1 MSIISIIM
9 PLILVALLGFV
20 CAKSQW
26 LNRTQIDALSK
37 FTFYLSI
44 PAFLFYQMAQAN
56 FSEQISPSLFA
67 AFYLPVLGCYCIA
80 WLSHYFLIERK
91 KTSSTA
97 GSAVF
102 SLGASYSNTVII
114 GLPIL
119 LSLFGE
125 KALGIIFLIITFHSA
140 LLFTLT
146 SAISSFSAKGNNVF
160 NGKDIIKQNLKNPL
174 VVSISTGLVVN
185 LLGIEL
191 PTILADSLMLMG
203 KPAITLALFILG
215 ASLAYYHV
223 RDKLFSIGI
232 ASLIKLVFLPALVL
246 LTSQFL
252 FQLSPLSVTV
262 LVILSACPTGVNAYL
277 IAKTQQQE
285 QQTVAGTVVMT
296 TLLSM
301 ITIPLWLILF
311 V

>member
-1 MSIISIIM
+1 MSIIAIIM

-26 LNRTQIDALSK
+26 LNRSQIDALSK

-56 FSEQISPSLFA
+56 FSEQISPALFA
-67 AFYLPVLGCYCIA
+67 SFYLPVLCCYCITF
-80 WLSHYFLIERK
+80 LSHYFLIKRK
-91 KTSSTA
+91 EASSTA

-102 SLGASYSNTVII
+102 SLAASYSNTVII

-125 KALGIIFLIITFHSA
+125 QVLGIIFLIITFHSA

-146 SAISSFSAKGNNVF
+146 SALSSISANGRGSF
-160 NGKDIIKQNLKNPL
+160 NGREIIKQNLKNPL
-174 VVSISTGLVVN
+174 VVSISAGLVVN
-185 LLGIEL
+185 LLSIEL
-191 PTILADSLMLMG
+191 PSILADVLLLIG

-215 ASLAYYHV
+215 ASLAYYQV

-232 ASLIKLVFLPALVL
+232 ASLSKLVL
-246 LTSQFL
+246 LPGLVLLASQEL
-252 FQLSPLSVTV
+252 FQLSSLSVTV

-277 IAKTQQQE
+277 IAKSQQQE
-285 QQTVAGTVVMT
+285 QQTVAGTVVVT
-296 TLLSM
+296 TVLSM
-301 ITIPLWLILF
+301 FTIPLWLMLF

>member
-1 MSIISIIM
+1 M

-26 LNRTQIDALSK
+26 LNRAQIDAISK

-56 FSEQISPSLFA
+56 FSEQISLELFA
-67 AFYLPVLGCYCIA
+67 AFYLPVLCCYCLA

-91 KTSSTA
+91 KTSSMTS
-97 GSAVF
+97 SAVF
-102 SLGASYSNTVII
+102 SLGSSYSNTVII

-119 LSLFGE
+119 LTLFGE
-125 KALGIIFLIITFHSA
+125 KVIGIIFLIITFHSA

-146 SAISSFSAKGNNVF
+146 SAISSFSAKGRNSF
-160 NGKDIIKQNLKNPL
+160 NSKEIIKQNLKNPL
-174 VVSISTGLVVN
+174 VVSISAGLVVN
-185 LLGIEL
+185 LIGIEL
-191 PTILADSLMLMG
+191 PTILADSLQLMG

-223 RDKLFSIGI
+223 RDKLFSITI
-232 ASLIKLVFLPALVL
+232 ASFIKLALLPALVL
-246 LTSQFL
+246 ITSQSI
-252 FQLSPLSVTV
+252 FQLPALSVTV

-277 IAKTQQQE
+277 IAKAHQQE
-285 QQTVAGTVVMT
+285 QQTVAGTVVVT

-301 ITIPLWLILF
+301 LTIPLWLILF

>member
-1 MSIISIIM
+1 MSIITIVM

-26 LNRTQIDALSK
+26 LNRAQIDALSK

-56 FSEQISPSLFA
+56 FSDQISPELFA
-67 AFYLPVLGCYCIA
+67 AFYLPVLCCYCLA
-80 WLSHYFLIERK
+80 WLSHYFLIARK
-91 KTSSTA
+91 KTSSMA

-102 SLGASYSNTVII
+102 SLGSSYSNTVII

-119 LSLFGE
+119 LTLFGE
-125 KALGIIFLIITFHSA
+125 KVLGIIFLIITFHSA

-146 SAISSFSAKGNNVF
+146 SAISSFSVKGRNSF
-160 NGKDIIKQNLKNPL
+160 NGKEIIKQNLKNPL

-185 LLGIEL
+185 LIGIEL
-191 PTILADSLMLMG
+191 PTILADSLQLMG

-223 RDKLFSIGI
+223 RDKLFSISI
-232 ASLIKLVFLPALVL
+232 ASLIKLVLLPALVL
-246 LTSQFL
+246 MTSQFL
-252 FQLSPLSVTV
+252 FQLPPLSVTV

-277 IAKTQQQE
+277 IAKAHQQE

-301 ITIPLWLILF
+301 LTIPLWLILF

>member
-56 FSEQISPSLFA
+56 FSEQISPALFA

-119 LSLFGE
+119 LTLFGE
-125 KALGIIFLIITFHSA
+125 KVLGIIFLIITFHSA

-160 NGKDIIKQNLKNPL
+160 NGKDIFKQNLKNPL

-185 LLGIEL
+185 LLSIEL
-191 PTILADSLMLMG
+191 PTIVADSLMLMG

-232 ASLIKLVFLPALVL
+232 ASLIKLVLLPALVL

-277 IAKTQQQE
+277 IAKTHQQE

>member
-1 MSIISIIM
+1 M
-9 PLILVALLGFV
+9 PLILVALVGFV

-26 LNRTQIDALSK
+26 LNRTQIDALSR

-44 PAFLFYQMAQAN
+44 PAFLFYQMAKAN
-56 FSEQISPSLFA
+56 FSEQISPALFA
-67 AFYLPVLGCYCIA
+67 SFYLPVLCCYGIA
-80 WLSHYFLIERK
+80 WLSHYFLIDRRNSLTK
-91 KTSSTA
+91 A
-97 GSAVF
+97 ASAVF

-119 LSLFGE
+119 LAAMGE
-125 KALGIIFLIITFHSA
+125 QVLGIIFLIITFHSA
-140 LLFTLT
+140 LLFALT
-146 SAISSFSAKGNNVF
+146 SALASLSSNNKSANKKTALNV
-160 NGKDIIKQNLKNPL
+160 KEIIKQNIKNPL
-174 VVSISTGLVVN
+174 VVSISAGLAIN

-191 PTILADSLMLMG
+191 PTILADTLLLMG

-223 RDKLFSIGI
+223 RDKLFAISL
-232 ASLIKLVFLPALVL
+232 ASLIKLLILPGLVL
-246 LTSQFL
+246 LTSQEL

-277 IAKTQQQE
+277 IAKSHQQQ
-285 QQTVAGTVVMT
+285 QQTVAGTVVVT

-301 ITIPLWLILF
+301 ITIPLWLSLLL
-311 V
+311 

>member
-1 MSIISIIM
+1 M
-9 PLILVALLGFV
+9 PLILVALLGFF

-26 LNRTQIDALSK
+26 LNRSQIDALSK

-44 PAFLFYQMAQAN
+44 PAFLFYQIAQAN
-56 FSEQISPSLFA
+56 FSEQISLTLFA
-67 AFYLPVLGCYCIA
+67 SFYLPVLCCYGIA
-80 WLSHYFLIERK
+80 WLSHYFFIERK
-91 KTSSTA
+91 NPSSA
-97 GSAVF
+97 SGSAIF

-119 LSLFGE
+119 LTLFGE
-125 KALGIIFLIITFHSA
+125 QVLGIIFLIITFHSA

-146 SAISSFSAKGNNVF
+146 SAIASFSANSRKSF
-160 NGKDIIKQNLKNPL
+160 NGKEIIQQNLKNPL

-191 PTILADSLMLMG
+191 PSVLANSLILLG
-203 KPAITLALFILG
+203 KPAIALALFILG
-215 ASLAYYHV
+215 ASLAYYQV

-232 ASLIKLVFLPALVL
+232 ASLSKLVLLPTLVL
-246 LTSQFL
+246 LTSQVL

-277 IAKTQQQE
+277 IAKAHQQE
-285 QQTVAGTVVMT
+285 QQTVAGTVVVT

-301 ITIPLWLILF
+301 ITIPFWLLLF
-311 V
+311 I